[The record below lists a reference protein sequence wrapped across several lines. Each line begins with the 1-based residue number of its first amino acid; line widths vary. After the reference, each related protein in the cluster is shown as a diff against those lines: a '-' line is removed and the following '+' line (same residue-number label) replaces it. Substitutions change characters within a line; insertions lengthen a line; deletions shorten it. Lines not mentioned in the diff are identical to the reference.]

1 MWRWFL
7 RPLQPSEC
15 KMDRADLYRN
25 GPTPADVT
33 LHCFVTEHQYSDDYG
48 DGARKK
54 WRLEFEVGSLFGMK

>member
-1 MWRWFL
+1 
-7 RPLQPSEC
+7 
-15 KMDRADLYRN
+15 MDRADLYRN